1 MYFRNPFVVIG
12 ICGILYHLWQRRNL
26 AQEQVKY
33 DKLLGDYIKSKKER
47 ETDENGLLLRFKRDI
62 EAMTN
67 EEIIKS
73 IQENEKELAS
83 TKDPKEKKE
92 IAKMLQFCAD
102 TYNGRSKKK

>member
-1 MYFRNPFVVIG
+1 MYLRNPFVVIG

-26 AQEQVKY
+26 AQEQIKY
-33 DKLLGDYIKSKKER
+33 DKLLADYIKSQK

-73 IQENEKELAS
+73 IQENEKELVK

-92 IAKMLQFCAD
+92 IAKMLQFCAE